1 MTSNKEAF
9 DIVMVGNYTKDTII
23 TPQGTRYVDG
33 GAMNYAAHAAV
44 HLGFKTAVVTRLA
57 EEDRRVLDK
66 LKLAGVTCYPEF
78 TPTST
83 CVTLEYKTDNV
94 DQRNLYV
101 TATAGAITPQQ
112 MAVMDPRAAVI
123 GSTLR
128 GEVNLDVF
136 EYLHDRKVL
145 LAADV
150 QGFVR
155 VLDGQTIV
163 YAPWEEMPDYLSFVD
178 ILKSDAVEAEY
189 LTGERDIEKAA
200 RYFAALGPREIV
212 LTHQNGVLIH
222 ADGKDHHFGFFPAT
236 MIGRSG
242 RGDTCLGS
250 YTAMRLKKPAEE
262 AGRWA
267 AAVTSL
273 KMEALVPF
281 NRTIDEVEAFILDK
295 YPNG

>member
-1 MTSNKEAF
+1 MTSTQKTF
-9 DIVMVGNYTKDTII
+9 DIAMVGNYTKDTII
-23 TPQGTRYVDG
+23 SPQGTRYVDG

-57 EEDRRVLDK
+57 KEDRRVIDK
-66 LKLAGVTCYPEF
+66 LVLAGVTCFPEF
-78 TPTST
+78 TPSST

-101 TATAGAITPQQ
+101 TATAGSITPAQLEPL
-112 MAVMDPRAAVI
+112 DPRTVVI

-136 EYLHDRKVL
+136 EYLRERNILV
-145 LAADV
+145 AADV

-155 VLDGQTIV
+155 ILNGQSIE
-163 YAPWEEMPDYLSFVD
+163 YAPWEEMGDILAHVN
-178 ILKSDAVEAEY
+178 ILKSDAVEAKY
-189 LTGERDIEKAA
+189 LTGESDIEKAA
-200 RYFAALGPREIV
+200 RFFAALGPCEIV
-212 LTHQNGVLIH
+212 LTHQDGILIH
-222 ADGKDHHFGFFPAT
+222 ADGKDFHFGFFPDS

-250 YTAMRLKKPAEE
+250 YTAMRLKKPPEE

-273 KMEALVPF
+273 KMERPVPF
-281 NRTIDEVEAFILDK
+281 DRTIEEVEAFISKK
-295 YPNG
+295 YLNG

>member
-1 MTSNKEAF
+1 MTSPKKAF

-57 EEDRRVLDK
+57 EEDRRVIDK
-66 LKLAGVTCYPEF
+66 LEAAGVSCFPEF
-78 TPTST
+78 TPSST

-101 TATAGAITPQQ
+101 TATAGAITPRQLDAFDAQ
-112 MAVMDPRAAVI
+112 AVVI

-136 EYLHDRKVL
+136 EHLRARKFLV
-145 LAADV
+145 AADA

-155 VLDGQTIV
+155 ILNGKSIE
-163 YAPWEEMPDYLSFVD
+163 YAPWPEMAATLSLVD
-178 ILKSDAVEAEY
+178 IWKADAVEAKA
-189 LTGERDIEKAA
+189 LTGESDIEKSA
-200 RYFAALGPREIV
+200 RFFSSLGPREIV
-212 LTHQNGVLIH
+212 LTHQNGVLFH
-222 ADGKDHHFGFFPAT
+222 VDGKDIHYGFFPES

-250 YTAMRLKKPAEE
+250 YTAMRLKESPEV
-262 AGRWA
+262 AGRWS

-273 KMEALVPF
+273 KMERPVPF
-281 NRTIDEVEAFILDK
+281 DRTIEETEAFISEK
-295 YPNG
+295 YSHG